1 MVQFYPVVDGFVDLF
16 CIFEQAALFDLL
28 VPEELLEQLMIL
40 QLQKAI
46 KGGYLGMVLL
56 LTGKIVEQFLI
67 KEDLPLE
74 MRRQSR
80 VLILH
85 KIHHLL
91 QVELILRVLEYLLD
105 EEVKNTVGLVEL
117 LDLDYFLLGEG
128 DKIVHGVLVA
138 LEPDRLGELLNV
150 VLVVD
155 SADFLDV
162 KVLRPLLGLY
172 AGPETHVEGHVLH
185 RQLQTIIRQYLR
197 DDLEE
202 VDEPILS
209 MDDQCLQQL
218 RVHNPQ
224 RKPKLPEEDP
234 QMLVNRLILKTQL
247 ADILYKVRLQLKGNS
262 LNVLLDINHKNP
274 SILLLTLLVDHC
286 CVLHAGWVLEVGV
299 LEVDELAEQEMR
311 D

>member
-1 MVQFYPVVDGFVDLF
+1 MV
-16 CIFEQAALFDLL
+16 
-28 VPEELLEQLMIL
+28 L

-46 KGGYLGMVLL
+46 ERGYLGMVLL

-74 MRRQSR
+74 MGRQSR

-85 KIHHLL
+85 EIHHLL

-117 LDLDYFLLGEG
+117 LHLDDFLLGEG

-162 KVLRPLLGLY
+162 EVLRPLLGLY

-209 MDDQCLQQL
+209 MDDQRLQQL

-234 QMLVNRLILKTQL
+234 QMLVNRLILKAQL

-262 LNVLLDINHKNP
+262 LNVLLDIDHKNP
-274 SILLLTLLVDHC
+274 GILLLAALVDHC